1 MDKELKSEFRL
12 DDEITLRTFAESDA
26 GTVLDVVS
34 ANREHLRTFMR
45 WMSDDYSLET
55 AKEFIAR
62 AIETRSKK
70 ENTGFGIFRG
80 DKVIG
85 SIGFVHFDWTA
96 RKTEIGYWI
105 VKDEEGKGIISAAT
119 KLLIEYAFDEL
130 GMNRIEIRCS
140 TENQRS
146 AAVPLRLGFR
156 KEGEFRQAELIHDR
170 LHDFNIYALL
180 ADDPRVW

>member
-1 MDKELKSEFRL
+1 MDQELTAQFDLGDGLS
-12 DDEITLRTFAESDA
+12 LRTFDEEDA
-26 GTVLDVVS
+26 VAVLHVVL
-34 ANREHLRTFMR
+34 ANRDHLRTFMR
-45 WMSDDYSLET
+45 WMSDDYSLDS

-62 AIETRSKK
+62 AQETRAKK

-80 DKVIG
+80 EDVIG
-85 SIGFVHFDWTA
+85 SIGYVHFDWIA

-105 VKDEEGKGIISAAT
+105 ASDEQGKGIVSKAT
-119 KLLIEYAFDEL
+119 KRLIEYAFDEL

-140 TENQRS
+140 TENSRS

-180 ADDPRVW
+180 ASDPRLW